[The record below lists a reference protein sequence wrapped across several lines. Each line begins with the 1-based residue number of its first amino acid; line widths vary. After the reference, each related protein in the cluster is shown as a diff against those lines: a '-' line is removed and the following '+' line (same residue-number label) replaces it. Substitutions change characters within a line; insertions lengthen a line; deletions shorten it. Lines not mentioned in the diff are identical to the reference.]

1 MRKLGFE
8 AKPLRNLLRGLVE
21 GWTIAKMCPAIR
33 KDGQC
38 VLMAIGCF
46 ELGRVLN
53 GHPERDTPANDSCSV
68 QLKIRYLCITK
79 LIIHVQ
85 DTPTLFSMRGVING
99 FEISCQGAAHQL
111 HHGS

>member
-8 AKPLRNLLRGLVE
+8 AKTLRNLLRGLVE

-38 VLMAIGCF
+38 VLIAIGCF

-53 GHPERDTPANDSCSV
+53 SHPERDTPADDSCRM
-68 QLKIRYLCITK
+68 QLKIRYLCIAK
-79 LIIHVQ
+79 LIIHIQ
-85 DTPTLFSMRGVING
+85 DTPTLFSMRCIIDG
-99 FEISCQGAAHQL
+99 FEISRQGAAYE
-111 HHGS
+111 